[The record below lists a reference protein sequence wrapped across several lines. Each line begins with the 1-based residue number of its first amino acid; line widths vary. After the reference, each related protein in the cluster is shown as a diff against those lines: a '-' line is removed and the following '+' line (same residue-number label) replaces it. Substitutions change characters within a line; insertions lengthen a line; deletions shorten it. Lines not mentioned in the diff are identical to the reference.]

1 MPRSPIRSSRRR
13 ALQAMAALSL
23 PVAPMVAG
31 AQEKVVRFILPNATG
46 SGVDAITRA
55 MQPALAKLL
64 GANVV
69 VENQPG
75 AGGIVGLQQLVRAQ
89 PDGNTL
95 SVVSNNVVI
104 FPNVYKTL
112 PFDVPGDFSPIC
124 ICGFTPIVLVVNPS
138 KVPARDSKELVALLK
153 AKPDGYTYASSG
165 AGTIIHLAGA
175 KYLDDVGATARHVPY
190 KGVGP
195 MVTDLLGGHVDMAT
209 AALPS
214 VQQHLKTGALR
225 AIGVG
230 TEKRI
235 PAAPEIPTMVEQGV
249 GNYVVEAWFAVLGPK
264 GMAAADVQ
272 RVRDAVAAALAD
284 PEVKPIMDRQG
295 NVISVSTV
303 DYAQKYIRSEL
314 QKYAALSRKIGL
326 EAQ

>member
-1 MPRSPIRSSRRR
+1 MTTTPNRIARRR
-13 ALQAMAALSL
+13 ALQAMTALSL
-23 PVAPMVAG
+23 PLAPLSAL
-31 AQEKVVRFILPNATG
+31 AQDRTVRFILPNATG

-55 MQPALAKLL
+55 MQPALARLM

-75 AGGIVGLQQLVRAQ
+75 AGGIVGLQAMARAQ

-104 FPNVYKTL
+104 FPSVYKSL
-112 PFDVPGDFSPIC
+112 PFDMPGDFTPIC
-124 ICGFTPIVLVVNPS
+124 ICGFTPIVLVVTP
-138 KVPARDSKELVALLK
+138 KVPAKDSKELVALLK
-153 AKPDGYTYASSG
+153 AKPDGLTYASSG
-165 AGTIIHLAGA
+165 AGTILHLAAA

-195 MVTDLLGGHVDMAT
+195 MVTDLLGGHVDIAT

-214 VQQHLKTGALR
+214 VQQHLKSGALR

-230 TEKRI
+230 TAKRI
-235 PAAPEIPTMVEQGV
+235 PAAPEIPTLLEQGV
-249 GNYVVEAWFAVLGPK
+249 SNYVVEAWFAVMGPK

-272 RVRDAVAAALAD
+272 RIRDAVAAALAD
-284 PEVKPIMDRQG
+284 PEVKAVMDRQG
-295 NVISVSTV
+295 NVIEVSTV
-303 DYAQKYIRSEL
+303 DYAQKYVRSEL
-314 QKYAALSRKIGL
+314 QKYAALTRKIGL